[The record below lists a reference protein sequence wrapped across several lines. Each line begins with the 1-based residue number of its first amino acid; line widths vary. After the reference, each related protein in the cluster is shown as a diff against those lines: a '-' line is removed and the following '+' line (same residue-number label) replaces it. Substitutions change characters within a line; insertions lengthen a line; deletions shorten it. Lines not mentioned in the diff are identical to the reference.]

1 MVGNMQNMWMDLG
14 LIMKA
19 IDGDL
24 TWQIQNSGVS
34 VSLPNVYFMDSKAGW
49 VTDAGGILLSTTD
62 GGWNWSQQ
70 RLGNH
75 KLASVRFLEEIG
87 WVLTT
92 SDPGLYYTADG
103 GQTGKEI
110 SIRYSYQG
118 AELHLDV
125 VDMNHVWVGSE
136 LALGCTHLFA

>member
-1 MVGNMQNMWMDLG
+1 
-14 LIMKA
+14 
-19 IDGDL
+19 
-24 TWQIQNSGVS
+24 
-34 VSLPNVYFMDSKAGW
+34 
-49 VTDAGGILLSTTD
+49 
-62 GGWNWSQQ
+62 
-70 RLGNH
+70 
-75 KLASVRFLEEIG
+75 LASVRFLEEIG

-92 SDPGLYYTADG
+92 GDPGLYYTAEG
-103 GQTGKEI
+103 SQTGKEI